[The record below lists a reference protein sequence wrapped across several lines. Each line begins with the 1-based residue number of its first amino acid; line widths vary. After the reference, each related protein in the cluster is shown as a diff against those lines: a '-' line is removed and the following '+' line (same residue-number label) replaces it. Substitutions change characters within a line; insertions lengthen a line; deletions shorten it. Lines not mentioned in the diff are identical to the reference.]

1 MFSSRIRFRR
11 IQEEVSDDLS
21 YDSIAI
27 GPSSLLTSP
36 SGSRSHSPSSLSPIP
51 SSVVGYAARGMRR
64 CNIRR
69 LFTFAFFIFAT
80 TLLILSLPKENFGSK
95 FLLIIAYDLIFTAF
109 IEIQKVVPRSA
120 SPFEVEYI
128 FSEISHNSSSHY
140 IQQWQAERADRV
152 IVFDQI

>member
-1 MFSSRIRFRR
+1 MSASRIRYRR

-95 FLLIIAYDLIFTAF
+95 LLLIAYELIFTAF
-109 IEIQKVVPRSA
+109 IEIQKVVPQST

-128 FSEISHNSSSHY
+128 FSAISHNSSSHY
-140 IQQWQAERADRV
+140 IQQWQAKGR
-152 IVFDQI
+152 IV

>member
-1 MFSSRIRFRR
+1 MFHYFRNRLSIIDCMFASRIRFRR
-11 IQEEVSDDLS
+11 IQEVSDDLS

-27 GPSSLLTSP
+27 GSSSLLPSP
-36 SGSRSHSPSSLSPIP
+36 SGSRSHSPSSSSPIP

-95 FLLIIAYDLIFTAF
+95 FSITYDLIYRI
-109 IEIQKVVPRSA
+109 IEIQKVVLRLA
-120 SPFEVEYI
+120 SLE
-128 FSEISHNSSSHY
+128 
-140 IQQWQAERADRV
+140 
-152 IVFDQI
+152 